1 MRWAVSSALALVLAA
16 TSMDAH
22 AQLRLPFGG
31 RDEAPTSLL
40 ATLDG
45 EEITQRCSAPP
56 GEVTEEGLET
66 YDLIDTLAGA
76 PDAARFGGSVTGSQ
90 RTDATLSRI
99 LDRLVSVRPPP
110 AGVTPTVH
118 VQDTMDIDARQS
130 SAGQILITAG
140 LMDAL
145 QSREGI
151 TPDRL
156 TSEYAFILAHE
167 YSHVLLCHY
176 NRTTQVSRTRRALR
190 TASSV
195 GALVVMLSNS
205 TATRNAQGGYT
216 VNTDAQGASDDYL
229 TVMAGLTLL
238 RTFNSSI
245 VNPAWGRQQERDADR
260 LAVELMA
267 EAGFS
272 TAYVGELLNSLFA
285 ADDATTNS
293 FSQILQ
299 QVPGQAAGALALS
312 LNQQNQGGSFRQ
324 MMTAVGVNAGVQ
336 AFQQWRTNQLR
347 HFHDEPERR
356 INWINPMIE
365 FRSAGNADRDRAL
378 LAENNPFLED
388 TGTAL
393 ASFSTSELQA
403 PEYAREANRLF
414 AENNTD
420 GGCAAADQALAAG
433 PTSVQ
438 ALFVGGNCQLRRNN
452 IPRAARHLDAVL
464 ASRYA
469 TPDDFTQVASMWR
482 EAEQRPRAEA
492 ALAAGTARFGADR
505 YYIPRM
511 QFYASFQEH
520 DAVQRVAAECA
531 AANTVQS
538 VKDECARTA
547 RDLQPQ
553 PAEGQGGNNP
563 FGNLIRAGQGAIG
576 SVTGQEQQPQNG
588 GN

>member
-1 MRWAVSSALALVLAA
+1 MRWAVCSALALALAA
-16 TSMDAH
+16 SSFE
-22 AQLRLPFGG
+22 AQAQFRIPGLGG

-45 EEITQRCSAPP
+45 EEITQRCAAPP
-56 GEVTEEGLET
+56 GEVTEEGIET
-66 YDLIDTLAGA
+66 YDVIDMLAGA
-76 PDAARFGGSVTGSQ
+76 PDAARYGGSVSGSQ
-90 RTDATLSRI
+90 RTDATLNRI
-99 LDRLVSVRPPP
+99 LARLVAVRPAPNGIVP
-110 AGVTPTVH
+110 SVH

-151 TPDRL
+151 TADRL
-156 TSEYAFILAHE
+156 SSEYAFILAHE

-195 GALVVMLSNS
+195 GALAVMLSNS
-205 TATRNAQGGYT
+205 STSRDAAGNMT
-216 VNTDAQGASDDYL
+216 VTTDAEAAGDDYF

-272 TAYVGELLNSLFA
+272 TAYVSELLNSLFA
-285 ADDATTNS
+285 ADDASTNS

-299 QVPGQAAGALALS
+299 AVPGQAAGALALS
-312 LNQQNQGGSFRQ
+312 LGQQNQRGSFRS
-324 MMTAVGVNAGVQ
+324 MMTTVGVNAGVQ

-356 INWINPMIE
+356 INWIDPMIA
-365 FRSAGNADRDRAL
+365 FRSQGNAERDTML
-378 LAENNPFLED
+378 LAQNNPFLQD
-388 TGTAL
+388 AGTSL
-393 ASFSTSELQA
+393 ATFSTQELQA
-403 PEYAREANRLF
+403 PEYARDANRLF
-414 AENNTD
+414 AANNTD
-420 GGCAAADQALAAG
+420 DGCAAADQALAAG
-433 PTSVQ
+433 PNSVQ
-438 ALFVGGNCQLRRNN
+438 ALFVGGTCQLRRNN
-452 IPRAARHLDAVL
+452 VPRAARHLDAIL
-464 ASRYA
+464 RSPYA

-482 EAEQRPRAEA
+482 EADQRPRAEA
-492 ALAAGTARFGADR
+492 ALTAGSNRFGQDR
-505 YYIPRM
+505 FYIPRM
-511 QFYASFQEH
+511 QFYASFQ
-520 DAVQRVAAECA
+520 DNAAVERVAAECA
-531 AANTVQS
+531 AANTIEA
-538 VKDECARTA
+538 VKEECARTA
-547 RDLQPQ
+547 RDLAPQ
-553 PAEGQGGNNP
+553 PEQAPSANP
-563 FGNLIRAGQGAIG
+563 FGSLLRAGQGAVG
-576 SVTGQEQQPQNG
+576 AVTGGGQQQDG